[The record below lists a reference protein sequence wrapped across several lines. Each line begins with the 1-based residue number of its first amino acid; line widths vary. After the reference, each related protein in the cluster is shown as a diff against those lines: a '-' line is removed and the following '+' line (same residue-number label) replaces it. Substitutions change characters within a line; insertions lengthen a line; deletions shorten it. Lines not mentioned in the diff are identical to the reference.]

1 VEVISHEHEASDL
14 HSGDLLPL
22 QHHGHEDS
30 TIFIAVND
38 EALMRCALN
47 DVVRDAWYDGS

>member
-1 VEVISHEHEASDL
+1 VEVISHKYEARDL

-30 TIFIAVND
+30 TIFVAVND